1 MQAST
6 SVLEAPQA
14 KIDIWRGELLAIH
27 IAEQASV
34 EMIGLDEAELISGV
48 GIKGDR
54 YATGKGYYSYKP
66 HADRQVTLIEIE
78 TIEGIRRDH
87 GLALEPHETRRNLTT
102 RGAPLNHLV
111 GKRFRVGD
119 VILYGG
125 RLNVP
130 CKYLDEL
137 LDRPLFNPLLNRSG
151 LNCQIIRGG
160 FIRPGDAIRPE

>member
-1 MQAST
+1 MTMSDMTEARVQA
-6 SVLEAPQA
+6 VG
-14 KIDIWRGELLAIH
+14 WHGHLLSIH

-34 EMIGLDEAELISGV
+34 EMIGLDQAELVAGT
-48 GIKGDR
+48 GITGDR
-54 YATGKGYYSYKP
+54 YATGKGHYSYKP

-78 TIEGIRRDH
+78 TIEAIRRDH
-87 GLALEPHETRRNLTT
+87 GIALEPHETRRNLTT
-102 RGAPLNHLV
+102 RGVPLNHLV
-111 GKRFRVGD
+111 GQRFRVGE

-151 LNCQIIRGG
+151 LNCQIVRGG
-160 FIRPGDAIRPE
+160 RIRPGDVIEPE